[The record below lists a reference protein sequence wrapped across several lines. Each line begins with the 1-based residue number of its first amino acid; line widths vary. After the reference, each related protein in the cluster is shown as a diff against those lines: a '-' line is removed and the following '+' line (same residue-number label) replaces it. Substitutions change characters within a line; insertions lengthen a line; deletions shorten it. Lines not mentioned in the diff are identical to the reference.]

1 MLEWLKRRRQQIGTL
16 VSSRTTTAS
25 RVAVS
30 FDDHSIRV
38 TLPSGTVQSV
48 RWSDIGA
55 VNIVTTADGPFEADL
70 FWLLQSLDRKTN
82 ITIPMGAEGEHDL
95 LLRMQARLLGFD
107 NMAVVEAM
115 SSTGPAGFVVWDPD
129 HAAAEEV

>member
-38 TLPSGTVQSV
+38 TLPSGT
-48 RWSDIGA
+48 DIGA